1 MNVWLKRVL
10 FGLVIALIIA
20 VVGLAIF
27 LLTFN
32 PNAYKSKL
40 EDLVYARYGRTL
52 TIEGDIGLSLFPRIG
67 LSVKDVSLSNRGS
80 KDLFVSVDSAR
91 FAVAIW
97 PLLSNRL
104 VVDHVAITGLK
115 AWVVRSPKGRF
126 NFDDLLENR
135 RPVPRAVGTTTAL
148 AGALA
153 APVAGADDSDLNI
166 DIAGLELKGGQIH
179 YHDLR
184 DGVST
189 TLTGIEANTGRVT
202 YDQPF
207 DVAIRATLKGDDP
220 VQDAKL
226 DAQALLRLNPG
237 GRGYSAQKISVQLA
251 GRLGNL
257 NQARAT
263 LKGNVAFE
271 GRAHDFSAGNLEL
284 AIAGDIVGA
293 HPIQG
298 LQASLSASQLRLDS
312 RNAELKVSKL
322 ALRASGKDQGRALEL
337 ALDAPSL
344 AISPDSAK
352 GDPVTGTFKWTGSD
366 TLAMSLKLD
375 GLSGNATEWQLRS
388 VDLDG
393 NLTQGKRLLRLKLT
407 SPLSWNSSLRK
418 GTLSAIKGDIAIQDQ
433 ELPQGGYEAPMI
445 GSVHVDLVRDV
456 VDADL
461 NAVVDG
467 GQAAF
472 KAQVT
477 QLSQP
482 APAVDFSFG
491 TEKLDLNR
499 WLPVPPGA
507 IKVQTPSKS
516 GESKPDDK
524 AKPEPKPAAAPAK
537 APVPVGFDWSFLK
550 GRNIHGTVK
559 IGDLRVRDVQLT
571 GLSAQAD
578 VQKNALTVS
587 KLAAQLYQGTLS
599 GQFTASTDQTL
610 GLHLALD
617 KVSVAPLL
625 QALGTQGSLSGLA
638 DAQIDLTAQ
647 GTTVPILEKSLA
659 GKAAWQIR
667 DGAVHGLD
675 ATQTLSDVAGALGN
689 VLKGRLDAVP
699 SPFQKGRSTA
709 FTSLDGH
716 IDLKDGIGTLSK
728 LALVSQLVHVSEGK
742 PARVDLPAR
751 SLDVLLQVQVAA
763 HPPKVLATPLGS
775 LLGATIPVRVS
786 GPWADPKYDVLWSD
800 VHNQTIQQALKSGL
814 MQLLSGKDLI
824 QQALPVP
831 VPEAETHPKPGSK
844 ADTVERLGNAI
855 KGLLGQ

>member
-97 PLLSNRL
+97 PLLSNQL
-104 VVDHVAITGLK
+104 VVDHVAINGLK
-115 AWVVRSPKGRF
+115 AWVVRTAKGHF

-135 RPVPRAVGTTTAL
+135 RAALPVPGGTTAL
-148 AGALA
+148 AGAVA
-153 APVAGADDSDLNI
+153 APLATTGDSDLNI

-179 YHDLR
+179 YQDLR

-189 TLTGIEANTGRVT
+189 TLTGIEASTGRVT

-207 DVAIRATLKGDDP
+207 DVAIKATLKGDDP

-237 GRGYSAQKISVQLA
+237 GRGYSAQKINVQLA

-263 LKGNVAFE
+263 LKGNVAYD
-271 GRAHDFSAGNLEL
+271 GRAHNFSAGNLEL

-298 LQASLSASQLRLDS
+298 LQANLTASQLRLDS

-337 ALDAPSL
+337 ALDAPAL
-344 AISPDSAK
+344 AISPESAQ
-352 GDPVTGTFKWTGSD
+352 GDPVTGTFKWTGGD
-366 TLAMSLKLD
+366 TLATSLKLE
-375 GLSGNATEWQLRS
+375 GLSGNATEWQFRS
-388 VDLDG
+388 VGLDG
-393 NLTQGKRLLRLKLT
+393 NLAQGKRLLRLRLT

-418 GTLSAIKGDIAIQDQ
+418 GALSAIKGDIAIQDQ

-456 VDADL
+456 LDADL

-477 QLSQP
+477 QLAQP
-482 APAVDFSFG
+482 EVNFSFS

-499 WLPVPPGA
+499 WMPVPPGA
-507 IKVQTPSKS
+507 VKVQAPQKG
-516 GESKPDDK
+516 GEGKPDDK
-524 AKPEPKPAAAPAK
+524 AKPEAKAATPAPAP
-537 APVPVGFDWSFLK
+537 APAPATFDLSFLK
-550 GRNIHGTVK
+550 GRNIQGTVK

-571 GLSAQAD
+571 NISARAD
-578 VQKNALTVS
+578 VRKNTLTVS
-587 KLAAQLYQGTLS
+587 NLAAHLYQGTLS
-599 GQFTASTDQTL
+599 GRLTASTDQTL
-610 GLHLALD
+610 GLSLALD

-625 QALGTQGSLSGLA
+625 QALGTRGQVSGLGG
-638 DAQIDLTAQ
+638 AQIDLTAQ
-647 GTTVPILEKSLA
+647 GTTVPALEKSLS
-659 GKAAWQIR
+659 GRVAWQIR
-667 DGAVHGLD
+667 DGAIHGVD
-675 ATQTLSDVAGALGN
+675 AAQTLSEVAGALGN
-689 VLKGRLDAVP
+689 VLKGRLDTVP

-709 FTSLDGH
+709 FSTLDGR
-716 IDLKDGIGTLSK
+716 IDLKDGIGTVSK
-728 LALVSQLVHVSEGK
+728 LALVSQLVQVTEGN
-742 PARVDLPAR
+742 PARIDLPAR
-751 SLDVLLQVQVAA
+751 SLDLILRVQVSA
-763 HPPKVLATPLGS
+763 HPPKVLATSLGP

-786 GPWADPKYDVLWSD
+786 GPWAEPKYDVLWGD

-824 QQALPVP
+824 QQALPA
-831 VPEAETHPKPGSK
+831 PEAEARPKSGSQR
-844 ADTVERLGNAI
+844 DTVERLGNAL